1 MKKGDPL
8 EYARVGEDPDGWIWY
23 EAVGLFRFSAP
34 PFAVLAPVRRG
45 DSFLDWTTF
54 GLTMRL
60 VLRPKDAPSGL
71 ASPLISDMSL
81 LKQGTE
87 SIEDA
92 LRNLKA
98 TDDRYEVSWASGKT
112 GRFPI
117 ASRQID
123 EHTLDIVNY
132 FSYGGMWKLSH
143 SIGHAN
149 PKKDFPEMATR
160 IAASVDFICDA
171 DDCRKNVY
179 FE

>member
-8 EYARVGEDPDGWIWY
+8 EYARVGEDADGWIWY

-34 PFAVLAPVRRG
+34 PFAVLVPVQRG
-45 DSFLDWTTF
+45 DCSFDWTTV

-60 VLRPKDAPSGL
+60 VLRPKDSPSGL
-71 ASPLISDMSL
+71 ASPLISDMYL
-81 LKQGTE
+81 LKQETD

-92 LRNLKA
+92 LQNLKA

-112 GRFPI
+112 GSFPV
-117 ASRQID
+117 ATRQID
-123 EHTLDIVNY
+123 EYTLDIVNY
-132 FSYGGMWKLSH
+132 FSYGGLWELNH

-160 IAASVDFICDA
+160 IAASVHFVCDA
-171 DDCRKNVY
+171 EDCRKNVY